1 MIFVWLSIVIMSGRV
16 EYPLTPPEGSW
27 RKMKINSFFPNG
39 KITNLKRFTIMKTV
53 KNNKETKKVSVNL
66 TSKVKTNIPNYLEMV
81 RLYGANAVCNML
93 NNL

>member
-27 RKMKINSFFPNG
+27 RKMKIISFFPNG
-39 KITNLKRFTIMKTV
+39 KITNLKRFTAMKTV

-66 TSKVKTNIPNYLEMV
+66 TSKVKTNVPNYLEMV

>member
-27 RKMKINSFFPNG
+27 RKMKIISFFPNG
-39 KITNLKRFTIMKTV
+39 KITNLKRFTVMKTV

-66 TSKVKTNIPNYLEMV
+66 TSKVKTNVPNYLEMV

>member
-27 RKMKINSFFPNG
+27 RKMKIISFVPNG
-39 KITNLKRFTIMKTV
+39 KITNLKRFTVMKTV
-53 KNNKETKKVSVNL
+53 RNNKETKKVSVNL
-66 TSKVKTNIPNYLEMV
+66 TSKVKTNVPNYSAMI

>member
-39 KITNLKRFTIMKTV
+39 KITNLKRFTVMKTV

-66 TSKVKTNIPNYLEMV
+66 TSKVKTNVPNYLEMV

>member
-1 MIFVWLSIVIMSGRV
+1 MRANGQ
-16 EYPLTPPEGSW
+16 YPLTPPEGSW
-27 RKMKINSFFPNG
+27 RKMKIISFFPNG
-39 KITNLKRFTIMKTV
+39 KITNLKRFTVMKTV

-66 TSKVKTNIPNYLEMV
+66 TSKVKTNVPNYLETV

>member
-27 RKMKINSFFPNG
+27 RKMKIISFFPNG
-39 KITNLKRFTIMKTV
+39 KITNLKRFTVMKTV

-66 TSKVKTNIPNYLEMV
+66 TSKVKTNVPNYLEMV
-81 RLYGANAVCNML
+81 RLYGANAVYNML